1 MKKYL
6 FAAILVASTMA
17 HAQFKIDDLIKIGVK
32 LASGKVNCN
41 ATYLVSQGGVFGPST
56 QNQLVNIKGKNAGDA
71 CVKAQSMASKGG
83 GVFGPNSRVLR
94 SLQCTKVTG
103 QSFFVDINTC
113 QPIK

>member
-6 FAAILVASTMA
+6 FAVVLAASTMA
-17 HAQFKIDDLIKIGVK
+17 HAQISIGDLIKIGSK

-41 ATYLVSQGGVFGPST
+41 ATYLVSDSGVFGHETST
-56 QNQLVNIKGKNAGDA
+56 QLVNIKGKNAGDA
-71 CVKAQSMASKGG
+71 CVKAQSMSSQGS

-94 SLQCTKVTG
+94 SLQCTNVTG
-103 QSFFVDINTC
+103 RSFFVDINTC